1 MKPLWAVTKARFRTL
16 LQYRGAAVG
25 GIVTQLFFGLVN
37 LMVFQALFRS
47 TDAAQPMKLSEV
59 ITYLWLNQAFF
70 AMQPWQ
76 PDSDVRQ
83 MMRSGAVAYE
93 LTRPCSLFWLWMA
106 RAVAMRA
113 APTLLR
119 AIPLLIAAHLFFGL
133 GLPHSW
139 SSALCY
145 AVSVCAALLLS
156 SALTVVL
163 NSSLFW
169 TISGDGVTLLMPVLM
184 VSLSGLNIP
193 LPFYPDWMQGFL
205 QWQPFRGLL
214 DVPSRIYSGAI
225 PADRAPWEIAGQLA
239 WTGVFLLLGSWMV
252 RRGLNRL
259 VVQGG

>member
-16 LQYRGAAVG
+16 LQYRGAAFG
-25 GIVTQLFFGLVN
+25 GIITQLFFGLVN
-37 LMVFQALFRS
+37 LMVFQALFHS
-47 TDAAQPMKLSEV
+47 GPEGQPMNLSEV

-76 PDSDVRQ
+76 PDGEVRQ
-83 MMRSGAVAYE
+83 MMRTGSVAYE

-106 RAVAMRA
+106 RAVAMRS

-119 AIPLLIAAHLFFGL
+119 ATPILIFAHLFFGL
-133 GLPHSW
+133 ELPATWASGF
-139 SSALCY
+139 LY
-145 AVSVCAALLLS
+145 AISITAALLLS

-169 TISGDGVTLLMPVLM
+169 TISGDGATLMMPVLM
-184 VSLSGLNIP
+184 TSLSGLNIP

-205 QWQPFRGLL
+205 RWQPFRGLL
-214 DVPSRIYSGAI
+214 DVPSRIYSGSI
-225 PADRAPWEIAGQLA
+225 PADRAVWEIAGQFA
-239 WTGVFLLLGSWMV
+239 WTAVFLLLGAWLV

-259 VVQGG
+259 VIQGG

>member
-16 LQYRGAAVG
+16 LLYRGAAIG
-25 GIVTQLFFGLVN
+25 GVITQLFFGLVN
-37 LMVFQALFRS
+37 LMVFQALFNS
-47 TDAAQPMKLSEV
+47 SAAAQPMNLNEV

-76 PDSDVRQ
+76 PDGDVRQ
-83 MMRSGAVAYE
+83 MMRTGAVAYE

-106 RAVAMRA
+106 RAVAMRS

-119 AIPLLIAAHLFFGL
+119 AVPLLLVAHLFFGL
-133 GLPHSW
+133 ELPDSW
-139 SSALCY
+139 LSALFHTL
-145 AVSVCAALLLS
+145 SLCAALLLS

-169 TISGDGVTLLMPVLM
+169 TISGEGVTLLMPVLM

-205 QWQPFRGLL
+205 RWQPFRGLL
-214 DVPSRIYSGAI
+214 DVPSRIYSGSI
-225 PADRAPWEIAGQLA
+225 PADHAPWEIAGQLA
-239 WTGVFLLLGSWMV
+239 WAGIFLLVGAWLV
-252 RRGLNRL
+252 RRGLTRL

>member
-1 MKPLWAVTKARFRTL
+1 MIPLWAITKARFRTL

-25 GIVTQLFFGLVN
+25 GAITQLFFGLIN
-37 LMVFQALFRS
+37 LMVFQALFS
-47 TDAAQPMKLSEV
+47 SGAEGQPMNLSEV

-83 MMRSGAVAYE
+83 MMRTGAVAYE

-106 RAVAMRA
+106 RAVAMRS

-119 AIPLLIAAHLFFGL
+119 ATPILILAHLFFGL
-133 GLPHSW
+133 ELPASW
-139 SSALCY
+139 ASAFFY
-145 AVSVCAALLLS
+145 AASITAALLLS

-163 NSSLFW
+163 NGSLFW
-169 TISGDGVTLLMPVLM
+169 TISGYGVTLLMPVLM
-184 VSLSGLNIP
+184 ASLSGLNIP

-205 QWQPFRGLL
+205 RWQPFRGLL

-225 PADRAPWEIAGQLA
+225 PADRAAWEIAGQLA
-239 WTGVFLLLGSWMV
+239 WTGIFLLLGAWMV
-252 RRGLNRL
+252 RRGLTRL